1 MGPLKHLVSFAA
13 PKLRPLA
20 RFFTSQGI
28 TLVGNLTYGLLCVR
42 WLPTTDYAMFVV
54 LFGIQGSLAV
64 LMDIGASGSIVP
76 LVGQH
81 IHDRQLIADYIASLR
96 QLAHRLYI
104 IMGIC
109 LAISFPFLV
118 HNRNWSWRTV
128 TAMIAILL
136 VSTWFVRVSAAY
148 SAVLIILRD
157 RPNWYLGQMI
167 ASLGTL
173 ALLLVF
179 AVLHWLNG
187 FAAILI
193 NVSGIVFMG
202 LFYYRRSQ
210 QLLGTEGIPTAAK
223 RSAIFRLTMPNV
235 PSVIFYALQGQ
246 ISLLL
251 ITYFGRTSGVA
262 SIGALGRL
270 GQIFVLFG
278 QMNPLLVEPYFAR
291 LRPEKFKSSYFSA
304 LTIVTLICVGVTGFS
319 ATFPQ
324 LFLWVLGP
332 QYRNLTREV
341 IYVIA
346 ASSLGYFGGV
356 LWVIHSSRKYI
367 YWWNNIA
374 TIVLTLGIQLAFIL
388 KGDLSSVKTLLLL
401 NLVTAS
407 AGFMVNVLAGIYGFI
422 YGPRR
427 VEPHESNDPP
437 PPIEGTLDP
446 EELIGEDPETRRLE
460 ARASE

>member
-13 PKLRPLA
+13 PKVQPLV

-28 TLVGNLTYGLLCVR
+28 TLAGNLTYGLLCVR
-42 WLPTTDYAMFVV
+42 WLPTADYAMFVV

-76 LVGQH
+76 LIGER

-96 QLAHRLYI
+96 QLAHRLYF
-104 IMGIC
+104 IMGAGLMI
-109 LAISFPFLV
+109 AFPLLV
-118 HNRNWSWRTV
+118 RNRNWSIRTV
-128 TAMIAILL
+128 VAMIAILL
-136 VSTWFVRVSAAY
+136 VSTWFVRMSAAY

-157 RPNWYLGQMI
+157 RPKWYMGQMI

-173 ALLLVF
+173 AVLLVF
-179 AVLHWLNG
+179 AALHRLNG

-202 LFYYRRSQ
+202 VFYYYRSRH
-210 QLLGTEGIPTAAK
+210 LLGTPGNPSADK
-223 RSAIFRLTMPNV
+223 RNAIFRLTMPNV

-246 ISLLL
+246 ISLML
-251 ITYFGRTSGVA
+251 ITYFGRTAGVA

-270 GQIFVLFG
+270 GQIFVLFA

-291 LRPEKFKSSYFSA
+291 LRPDKFKSSYFSA
-304 LTIVTLICVGVTGFS
+304 LSIVGFLCLGMTGFS
-319 ATFPQ
+319 AVFPQ
-324 LFLWVLGP
+324 LFLWILGP
-332 QYRNLTREV
+332 QYKDLHREV
-341 IYVIA
+341 VYVIA

-356 LWVIHSSRKYI
+356 LWVIHSSRRFI

-374 TIVLTLGIQLAFIL
+374 TIALTVCIQIAFIV
-388 KGDLSSVKTLLLL
+388 KGDLSSVRTLLLL

-407 AGFMVNVLAGIYGFI
+407 AGFLINLGAGAYGFLN
-422 YGPRR
+422 GPRR
-427 VEPHESNDPP
+427 IEARPSN

-446 EELIGEDPETRRLE
+446 EELIGEDPRDPALE
-460 ARASE
+460 AKPSK

>member
-1 MGPLKHLVSFAA
+1 MGPLKHLVSFTA
-13 PKLRPLA
+13 PKLRPLV
-20 RFFTSQGI
+20 RFLTSQGI
-28 TLVGNLTYGLLCVR
+28 TLAGNLLYGLLCVR
-42 WLPTTDYAMFVV
+42 WLPTADYAQFVV

-76 LVGQH
+76 LVGQD
-81 IHDRQLIADYIASLR
+81 IHNRQLIADYIASLR

-104 IMGIC
+104 IMGVGLI
-109 LAISFPFLV
+109 LTFPLLV
-118 HNRNWSWRTV
+118 RHRNWGWRTV
-128 TAMIAILL
+128 LAMIGILL
-136 VSTWFVRVSAAY
+136 VSSWFVRVSAAY
-148 SAVLIILRD
+148 GAVLILLRD
-157 RPNWYLGQMI
+157 RPKWYMGQMI
-167 ASLGTL
+167 SSLGTL
-173 ALLLVF
+173 AVLLIF
-179 AVLHWLNG
+179 TAVHWLNA
-187 FAAILI
+187 FSAILI

-202 LFYYRRSQ
+202 LFYYHRSR
-210 QLLGTEGIPTAAK
+210 QLLATEGIPTPAK
-223 RSAIFRLTMPNV
+223 RSAIVRLTLPNV
-235 PSVIFYALQGQ
+235 PSAIFYALQGQ
-246 ISLLL
+246 ITLML

-304 LTIVTLICVGVTGFS
+304 ITIVALICIGVTAFS
-319 ATFPQ
+319 ATFPE

-332 QYRNLTREV
+332 QYKNLTQEV
-341 IYVIA
+341 IYVVA

-374 TIVLTLGIQLAFIL
+374 TIVVTVSIQLAFIL
-388 KGDLSSVKTLLLL
+388 KADLSSVKTLLLL

-407 AGFMVNVLAGIYGFI
+407 GGFLITMLAGVYGFI
-422 YGPRR
+422 KGPRL
-427 VEPHESNDPP
+427 VEPHDQV

-446 EELIGEDPETRRLE
+446 QELIGVDPRVPPLE
-460 ARASE
+460 AKILD

>member
-13 PKLRPLA
+13 PKLRPLV

-28 TLVGNLTYGLLCVR
+28 TLAGNLTYGLLCVR
-42 WLPTTDYAMFVV
+42 WLPTADYAMFVV

-64 LMDIGASGSIVP
+64 LMDIGASGSVVP
-76 LVGQH
+76 LIGDR

-104 IMGIC
+104 IMGVGLIV
-109 LAISFPFLV
+109 AFPFLV
-118 HNRNWSWRTV
+118 RNRNWSWRTI

-148 SAVLIILRD
+148 SSVLIILRD
-157 RPNWYLGQMI
+157 RPNWYLGQMV

-179 AVLHWLNG
+179 AALHWLNG

-202 LFYYRRSQ
+202 TFYYRRSK
-210 QLLGTEGIPTAAK
+210 QLLGTPGNSSAAK

-278 QMNPLLVEPYFAR
+278 QMNPLLVEPYFAK

-304 LTIVTLICVGVTGFS
+304 LTIVASICVGITAFS

-332 QYRNLTREV
+332 QYKNLTREV

-346 ASSLGYFGGV
+346 ASSLGYFAGV

-374 TIVLTLGIQLAFIL
+374 TIVLTVGIQIAFIL
-388 KGDLSSVKTLLLL
+388 KGNLGSVKTLLLL

-407 AGFMVNVLAGIYGFI
+407 AGFIVNVLAGIYGFI
-422 YGPRR
+422 NGPRR
-427 VEPHESNDPP
+427 VEPHETGDGK

-446 EELIGEDPETRRLE
+446 EELIGEDPEATRLE
-460 ARASE
+460 ARTSE

>member
-1 MGPLKHLVSFAA
+1 MGPLKHLVSFTA
-13 PKLRPLA
+13 PKLRPLG
-20 RFFTSQGI
+20 RFLTSQGI
-28 TLVGNLTYGLLCVR
+28 TLAGNLLYGLLCVR
-42 WLPTTDYAMFVV
+42 WLPTADYAQFVV

-104 IMGIC
+104 IMGVGLI
-109 LAISFPFLV
+109 LAFPLLV
-118 HNRNWSWRTV
+118 RHRNWSWPTV
-128 TAMIAILL
+128 IAMIAILL
-136 VSTWFVRVSAAY
+136 VSCWFVRVSAAY
-148 SAVLIILRD
+148 GSVLILMRD
-157 RPNWYLGQMI
+157 RPKWYMGQMI
-167 ASLGTL
+167 SSLGTL
-173 ALLLVF
+173 AILLLF
-179 AVLHWLNG
+179 AGLHWLNG
-187 FAAILI
+187 FSAILI
-193 NVSGIVFMG
+193 NVSGIAFLG
-202 LFYYRRSQ
+202 LFYYHRSQ
-210 QLLGTEGIPTAAK
+210 QLLGTEGIATAAK
-223 RSAIFRLTMPNV
+223 RSAIFRLTLPNI

-246 ISLLL
+246 ISLML
-251 ITYFGRTSGVA
+251 ITYFGRTAGVA

-278 QMNPLLVEPYFAR
+278 QMNPMLVEPFFAK

-304 LTIVTLICVGVTGFS
+304 LSIVALICIGVTAFS

-324 LFLWVLGP
+324 VFLWVLGP
-332 QYRNLTREV
+332 QYTNLSREV
-341 IYVIA
+341 LYVIA
-346 ASSLGYFGGV
+346 ASSLGYFSGV

-374 TIVLTLGIQLAFIL
+374 TIVLTVSIQLAFIL

-407 AGFMVNVLAGIYGFI
+407 GGFLVNVLAGVYGFI
-422 YGPRR
+422 KGPRR
-427 VEPHESNDPP
+427 VEPDDQL

-446 EELIGEDPETRRLE
+446 QELIGVDPHVPPLG
-460 ARASE
+460 ARTSE